1 MPFIW
6 NNIDYLVLDEQEEYD
21 KSQYK
26 VVRKLFVAPN
36 TSNIEVSISSVS

>member
-6 NNIDYLVLDEQEEYD
+6 NNIDYLLIDEQEEYD

-26 VVRKLFVAPN
+26 VVRRLCVAPN
-36 TSNIEVSISSVS
+36 TSNNEVIVSSVS